1 LLGPAFGYPS
11 DMTLRARLAL
21 GLLAIAAVLLLP
33 LLFSLRSLNGLQG
46 NMRELRRVEFSASLA
61 LGRLREAT
69 DEVRRSEL
77 ATYIAYDSLGEP
89 RLERAVDSLNIAV
102 DSLRSVW
109 PAGPL
114 QPIVRRADDI
124 ANFAPVELALVRERR
139 LDQADTLRTTG
150 MLPAIEKLEWSI
162 AEAERV
168 LRLQTETRVNATADH
183 TYQAFEFA
191 TSSALAALLLATLI
205 AVWLTRTIS
214 RPVRDLE
221 RGMEAVANGEFGH
234 ELQIAP
240 NRHDEFGRLAVSYQS
255 MATQLA
261 ELDKLK
267 AEFVSVA
274 SHELK
279 TPLNVILGYLS
290 LLEDGVYGNL
300 SAKQREVLATIGSQC
315 QALARLVKQLLDV
328 SRFEAGGGKLEP
340 RAIDLVSFFDELEDA
355 FQVLA
360 SQRGVTFEVSLS
372 PELPAEV
379 VWDADRINEVLG
391 NLVSNAFKFTDRYGR
406 VELTVEPVNGS
417 VVMEVRD
424 TGAGIPPAQLPH
436 IFEKFYQADNQTAA
450 SAKGTGLGLAI
461 AREIVDAHHG
471 SITVDSTPGI
481 GTVFTITLPVQVV
494 PGRRSTPAQL
504 VTEGAA

>member
-1 LLGPAFGYPS
+1 
-11 DMTLRARLAL
+11 MTLRARLAL

-33 LLFSLRSLNGLQG
+33 LVFSLRSLQALQA
-46 NMRELRRVEFSASLA
+46 NMTGLRRVEFSASLA
-61 LGRLREAT
+61 LGRVRVAT
-69 DEVRRSEL
+69 DEVRQSEL
-77 ATYIAYDSLGEP
+77 ATYIAFDSLGEP
-89 RLERAVDSLNIAV
+89 RLSRAVDSLHTAV
-102 DSLRSVW
+102 DSLHAVW
-109 PAGPL
+109 PNGPL
-114 QPIVRRADDI
+114 QSITLRADDVAKI
-124 ANFAPVELALVRERR
+124 APVELALVRERK
-139 LDQADTLRTTG
+139 LDQADTLRTQG
-150 MLPAIEKLEWSI
+150 MLPSIEKLETSI
-162 AEAERV
+162 ADAERM
-168 LRLQTETRVNATADH
+168 LRLQTEERVGETSQQ
-183 TYQAFEFA
+183 TEQAIDFA
-191 TSSALAALLLATLI
+191 TSSAVAALLLATLI
-205 AVWLTRTIS
+205 AIWLTRTIS

-234 ELQIAP
+234 ALQIAP
-240 NRHDEFGRLAVSYQS
+240 SRHDEFGRLAASYQS

-290 LLEDGVYGNL
+290 LLEDGVYGAL
-300 SAKQREVLATIGSQC
+300 SPKQREILATIGSQC

-340 RAIDLVSFFDELEDA
+340 RPIRLVDFFDELENA

-360 SQRGVTFEVSLS
+360 RQRGVRFEVALS
-372 PELPAEV
+372 PELPVEV

-391 NLVSNAFKFTDRYGR
+391 NLVSNAFKFTERFGR
-406 VELTVEPVNGS
+406 VELSVEPVDGA

-424 TGAGIPPAQLPH
+424 TGAGIPASQLPH

-471 SITVDSTPGI
+471 SITVDSTQGV
-481 GTVFTITLPVQVV
+481 GTTFTITLPVRAV
-494 PGRRSTPAQL
+494 PGRRTTPPQL